1 MKHLLHP
8 WQHLRLHG
16 LAQRPLASLFTAL
29 FTWLSC
35 LLLSLF
41 VAACTGVPLR
51 SVPRLMQMPNQLVDA
66 NPADFMVALQV
77 DARLTP
83 PPGEVPMLAIQL
95 TPKDPN
101 AYPAID
107 KKLPLQLLVT
117 GVGTLGL
124 DAPPPGRRWLI
135 YSLPAASQ
143 AELARVQATVRQAQR
158 TSQQKGG
165 TLTLGVTQ
173 DTLATTDPALA
184 HTRWETWVQVSRT
197 DGFLEVW
204 SGTPAQLRETAKK
217 GR

>member
-8 WQHLRLHG
+8 WRHLRLRG
-16 LAQRPLASLFTAL
+16 PAQRPLTSP

-35 LLLSLF
+35 LLLGLSL
-41 VAACTGVPLR
+41 VACTGVPLR
-51 SVPRLMQMPNQLVDA
+51 SVPRLMQMPSQLADA

-107 KKLPLQLLVT
+107 KKLPLQLSVT
-117 GVGTLGL
+117 GVATLGL

-143 AELARVQATVRQAQR
+143 AELARVQATVRQAKH

-184 HTRWETWVQVSRT
+184 HTRWETWVQVSRA

-204 SGTPAQLRETAKK
+204 SGTPAQLRETVKK